1 MGVVYALLA
10 GLSMGLWSVFTQRA
24 SGGLN
29 QILSATLISVA
40 AVLAG
45 LVFMIVQRQSVSFS
59 LDKSA
64 VLWLSA
70 TGLMA
75 FLLDYFGLKAYNAG
89 LPLSLGAPVIVATG
103 IAVAALAGIV
113 FLGESLT
120 PVKFLG
126 LALAIAGVVLLSR

>member
-1 MGVVYALLA
+1 
-10 GLSMGLWSVFTQRA
+10 MGLWSVFTQRA
-24 SGGLN
+24 SSGGLN

-45 LVFMIVQRQSVSFS
+45 VLCMAVQRQNFSFS
-59 LDKSA
+59 LDKNA

-89 LPLSLGAPVIVATG
+89 LPLSLGAPIIVATG
-103 IAVAALAGIV
+103 IAIAALAGI
-113 FLGESLT
+113 FLLGETIT